1 MDINK
6 LKQIP

>member
-6 LKQIP
+6 LKS